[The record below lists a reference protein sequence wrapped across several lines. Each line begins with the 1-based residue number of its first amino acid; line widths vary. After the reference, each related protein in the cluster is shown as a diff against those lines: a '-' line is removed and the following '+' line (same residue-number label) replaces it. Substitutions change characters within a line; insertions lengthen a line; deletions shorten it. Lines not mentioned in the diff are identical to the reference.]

1 MHPPL
6 VLFDRF
12 LSMSQLMLHLGNV
25 HLGGVVG
32 HPAGGDHRQVSG
44 IPAGVLRP
52 RFGQLVGDEVLLT
65 GDFHL
70 GGVHRHSLLGDD
82 RDVVVALVVVGR
94 VVVVVDVVV
103 DGRVCDEMLQFGGLH
118 LRSFLRN
125 VGVVDVA
132 SGAEVGLRLGEGGE
146 VGGFGLL
153 DFRGVDWNFCKRAKF
168 TLGCVTEGL
177 SAGFSNSIQ
186 FLFVFPPN
194 AKYIFFFVCLCKHF
208 ISVAFHQF
216 GV

>member
-1 MHPPL
+1 
-6 VLFDRF
+6 
-12 LSMSQLMLHLGNV
+12 
-25 HLGGVVG
+25 
-32 HPAGGDHRQVSG
+32 
-44 IPAGVLRP
+44 
-52 RFGQLVGDEVLLT
+52 
-65 GDFHL
+65 
-70 GGVHRHSLLGDD
+70 
-82 RDVVVALVVVGR
+82 
-94 VVVVVDVVV
+94 
-103 DGRVCDEMLQFGGLH
+103 MLQFGGLH
-118 LRSFLRN
+118 FRSFLRN

-186 FLFVFPPN
+186 VLLVFPPN
-194 AKYIFFFVCLCKHF
+194 AKYIFIFVCLCKHF